1 MRQLFKLILSII
13 VGISLAQSV
22 SAKVAWGPDYF
33 PNFTLTDHNGKKVK
47 FFDDL
52 LKDKIVAINFIYTTC
67 PDSCPL
73 ETAQLVKVQNIMKDR
88 IGKDVFIYSITIDPD
103 VDTPEKLKEYRQK
116 FGAKW
121 DFFTGDEQ
129 EIITIRRKLGLYIE
143 EIEEGS
149 NNHNV
154 SMIVGNQTTGRWMKR
169 SPFENPY
176 VLADQLGNWLD
187 GWKSPQKEKDY
198 AKAPK
203 LRNISQGESLFR
215 TRCSICHT
223 ITGNELPGAVGPDLL
238 GVTRLREKQWLY
250 DWLKAPDQMLA
261 KKDPIAIA
269 LYKKYN
275 RIAMPNMR
283 LTQDEATDLLIHIEA
298 ETARLAPNMGKVFDN
313 QGAGAAEEEQE
324 DLVAVM
330 NAWVRQ
336 PIVESDIHAGYF
348 TLVNVS
354 AQDLKLVSIESEAYE
369 TVEIHEMTHKNGMM
383 KMAEIDSLDIAANGK
398 VKLAPGGKH
407 LMLIK
412 PNREIKAGGRVKLT
426 LKFESGR
433 TQLVD
438 LPIKTK

>member
-1 MRQLFKLILSII
+1 MRYYLR
-13 VGISLAQSV
+13 ISLLLFFTLLCV
-22 SAKVAWGPDYF
+22 SPSHAKGVWGADYF

-52 LKDKIVAINFIYTTC
+52 LKDKIVAINFIYTSC

-103 VDTPEKLKEYRQK
+103 VDTPEKLKEYREK

-129 EIITIRRKLGLYIE
+129 QIITIRRKLGLYIE

-154 SMIVGNQTTGRWMKR
+154 SMIVGNQKTGRWMKR

-187 GWKSPQKEKDY
+187 GWKSPQVKRDY
-198 AKAPK
+198 TNAPE
-203 LRNISQGESLFR
+203 LRNITQGEQLFR

-223 ITGNELPGAVGPDLL
+223 VTGNELDGAIGPDLL
-238 GVTRLREKQWLY
+238 GVTRLREQQWLY

-261 KKDPIAIA
+261 KKDPIAMA

-275 RIAMPNMR
+275 RVAMPNMR
-283 LTQDEATDLLIHIEA
+283 LTQNEATDILAHIEA
-298 ETARLAPNMGKVFDN
+298 ETARLDPNSGKVFDRKN
-313 QGAGAAEEEQE
+313 ISTNEEQE

-330 NAWVRQ
+330 NAWVRE
-336 PIVESDIHAGYF
+336 PIVESDTHAGYF

-354 AQDLKLVSIESEAYE
+354 DNALVLESITSDAYE
-369 TVEIHEMTHKNGMM
+369 SVEIHQMTHVNGMM
-383 KMAEIDSLDIAANGK
+383 KMSEIDSLSLDANGK
-398 VKLAPGGKH
+398 IKLAPGGKH
-407 LMLIK
+407 LMLINPK
-412 PNREIKAGGRVKLT
+412 RAIKVGGRVVLT
-426 LKFESGR
+426 LKFSSGKM
-433 TQLVD
+433 QIID
-438 LPIKTK
+438 LPIKSK

>member
-1 MRQLFKLILSII
+1 
-13 VGISLAQSV
+13 
-22 SAKVAWGPDYF
+22 
-33 PNFTLTDHNGKKVK
+33 
-47 FFDDL
+47 
-52 LKDKIVAINFIYTTC
+52 
-67 PDSCPL
+67 L

-103 VDTPEKLKEYRQK
+103 VDTPEKLKEYRDK
-116 FGAKW
+116 FGAQW

-154 SMIVGNQTTGRWMKR
+154 SMVIGNQTTGRWMKR

-203 LRNISQGESLFR
+203 LRSITQGESLFR
-215 TRCSICHT
+215 TRCAICHT
-223 ITGNELPGAVGPDLL
+223 LTGNELPKAVGPDLL
-238 GVTRLREKQWLY
+238 GVTRLRETQWLF

-261 KKDPIAIA
+261 KKDPIAMA

-275 RIAMPNMR
+275 RVAMPNMR
-283 LTQDEATDLLIHIEA
+283 LSQEEATDILIHIEE
-298 ETARLAPNMGKVFDN
+298 ETKRLDPNSGKVF
-313 QGAGAAEEEQE
+313 GSRPEVEEEQE

-330 NAWVRQ
+330 NSWVRQ

-348 TLVNVS
+348 TLINVS
-354 AQDLKLVSIESEAYE
+354 EKDLKLTSITSDAYE

-383 KMAEIDSLDIAANGK
+383 KMAEIDALEIAANGK

-407 LMLIK
+407 LMLIN
-412 PNREIKAGGRVKLT
+412 PNKAIKTGGRVKLT
-426 LKFESGR
+426 LKFESGK
-433 TQLVD
+433 TQLID
-438 LPIKTK
+438 LPIKSK

>member
-1 MRQLFKLILSII
+1 MRY
-13 VGISLAQSV
+13 ISNAVIAVLVATSFWI
-22 SAKVAWGPDYF
+22 SSKAFAAWGPEYF
-33 PNFTLTDHNGKKVK
+33 PNFVLTDQNGNKVR

-103 VDTPEKLKEYRQK
+103 VDTPEKLKEYKQK

-143 EIEEGS
+143 ELAEGS

-154 SMIVGNQTTGRWMKR
+154 SMIVGNQKTGRWMKR

-187 GWKSPQKEKDY
+187 GWKAPQPERDY
-198 AKAPK
+198 ENAPK
-203 LRNISQGESLFR
+203 LRNISQGEQLFR
-215 TRCSICHT
+215 TRCAICHT
-223 ITGNELPGAVGPDLL
+223 ITGNELEGAVGPDLL
-238 GVTRLREKQWLY
+238 GVTRIRDKRWLF

-261 KKDPIAIA
+261 RKDPLAMA

-275 RIAMPNMR
+275 RVAMPNMR
-283 LTQDEATDLLIHIEA
+283 LTQNEAIDILTHIEA
-298 ETARLAPNMGKVFDN
+298 ETARLSPNFGKVFGN
-313 QGAGAAEEEQE
+313 PPEQEAQE

-330 NAWVRQ
+330 NAWVRE
-336 PIVESDIHAGYF
+336 PIVESDTHAGYF

-354 AQDLKLVSIESEAYE
+354 ETDLELVGIETDAYE
-369 TVEIHEMTHKNGMM
+369 TVEIHQMTHVNGMM
-383 KMAEIDSLDIAANGK
+383 KMSEIESLNIAANGK
-398 VKLAPGGKH
+398 IKLAPGGKH
-407 LMLIK
+407 LMLINPK
-412 PNREIKAGGRVKLT
+412 RVIKSGGRVTLT
-426 LKFESGR
+426 LKFKSGH
-433 TQLVD
+433 TQVVD
-438 LPIKTK
+438 LPIKSK